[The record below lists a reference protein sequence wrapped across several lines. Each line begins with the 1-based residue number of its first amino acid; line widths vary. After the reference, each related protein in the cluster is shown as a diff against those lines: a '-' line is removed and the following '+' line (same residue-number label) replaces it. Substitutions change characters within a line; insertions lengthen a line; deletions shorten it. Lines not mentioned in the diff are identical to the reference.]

1 MLELSTPIQYV
12 KGVGPFRGKILKKAG
27 IQTAE
32 DALYRFPYRYE
43 DRGDF
48 RNISDVKAR
57 EEVTLL
63 GTILD
68 CHLQTTRRKGFTIF
82 QILVDDGTSALKA
95 LWFNQ
100 PFLREVLQ
108 PGQRVLLHGVVK
120 PSYRKTFT
128 LQLENPEYEI
138 ADEGETPSVHMGRI
152 VPIYSKISGLSVKL
166 YRKIIYHLAEEL
178 TEHIPEII
186 PQQIRERLGLIR
198 KWRALKEVHF
208 PPAGASIH
216 ELNKFRSPAHKSL
229 VFEEFFLLQAGL
241 ALRKRRYSPKGKGIA
256 FSINDPIREV
266 LKKTLPFH
274 LTPAQR
280 KALKEIV
287 ADMKSTHPM
296 NRLLQ
301 GDVGS
306 GKTIVALLA
315 MLIAIENGYQTALM
329 APTEILAEQHHTT
342 IRSLLSHSPYHI
354 ALLSR
359 GVKKEERKQ
368 LREKIKEGRVNL
380 VVGTH
385 AIIQEGVDFHKLGL
399 VVIDEQHR
407 FGVMQ
412 RSRLIKKGK
421 YPDVLVMTATPIPRS
436 LALTLYGDL
445 DLSIIDKLPPGRK
458 PITTVY
464 KSEKSRKEVYDF
476 IKKKISQEGQI
487 YIVYPLVEP
496 SEKLE
501 LKAAREMAE
510 RLKKEVFPEFRVA
523 LIHGRMKSGK
533 KEEVMR
539 AFTSGEVDIL
549 VSTTV
554 IEEGVDVPTATVMVI
569 EHADRFG
576 LSQLHQLRGRIGRG
590 DAKSYCILM
599 ADSPITP
606 EARQRLQVIKQ
617 SNDGFYIA
625 EKDLELRGP
634 GEFFGTRQTGMP
646 DLRIGNLMRDHPLL
660 ELARK
665 EVFSYFDYLERTK
678 RLSFDPL
685 VRFVQNNW
693 DKRFGLKLVG

>member
-12 KGVGPFRGKILKKAG
+12 KGVGPYRAGILKKAG

-32 DALYRFPYRYE
+32 DALYHLPYRYE
-43 DRGDF
+43 DRGNF
-48 RNISDVKAR
+48 RKVSEVKAG

-68 CHLQTTRRKGFTIF
+68 CYLRTTRKKGFTIF
-82 QILVDDGTSALKA
+82 QVLVDDGTSALEA

-100 PFLREVLQ
+100 PYLKEVLQ
-108 PGQRVLLHGVVK
+108 SGQRVLLHGVVK
-120 PSYRKTFT
+120 PSYGKTFT

-138 ADEGETPSVHMGRI
+138 ADEGDTPSIHMGRI
-152 VPIYSKISGLSVKL
+152 VPIYSKIPGLSVKL
-166 YRKIIYHLAEEL
+166 YRKILYHLVEKL
-178 TEHIPEII
+178 TKHIPEII
-186 PQQIRERLGLIR
+186 PQEIRERLGLIP
-198 KWRALKEVHF
+198 KWKALKEVHF
-208 PPAGASIH
+208 PPVGISIH
-216 ELNKFRSPAHKSL
+216 ELNKSRSSAHKYL
-229 VFEEFFLLQAGL
+229 IFEEFLLFQAGL
-241 ALRKRRYSPKGKGIA
+241 ALRKRRHSPKGKGIA
-256 FSINDPIREV
+256 FSINDHIREV
-266 LKKTLPFH
+266 LKKSLPFH

-280 KALKEIV
+280 KALKEI
-287 ADMKSTHPM
+287 AEDMRSPHPM

-329 APTEILAEQHHTT
+329 APTEILAEQHLTT
-342 IRSLLSHSPYHI
+342 IKSLLSHSSYRI

-359 GVKKEERKQ
+359 GVKKNKREQ
-368 LREKIKEGRVNL
+368 LREEIKEGKVNL

-385 AIIQEGVDFHKLGL
+385 AIIQKGVDFRKLGL

-412 RSRLIKKGK
+412 RSRLIKKGEH
-421 YPDVLVMTATPIPRS
+421 PDVLVMTATPIPRS

-445 DLSIIDKLPPGRK
+445 DLSVIDQLPPGRK
-458 PITTVY
+458 AITTVY

-496 SEKLE
+496 SEKVE
-501 LKAAREMAE
+501 LKAAKEMAE
-510 RLKKEVFPEFRVA
+510 RLKREVFPEFRVA
-523 LIHGRMKSGK
+523 LIHGRMKSGE
-533 KEEVMR
+533 KEEVMS
-539 AFTSGEVDIL
+539 AFTSREIDIL

-590 DAKSYCILM
+590 DVKSYCILM

-606 EARQRLQVIKQ
+606 DARQRLQVIKQ

-646 DLRIGNLMRDHPLL
+646 DLRVGNLVRDHHLL

-665 EVFSYFDYLERTK
+665 EAFSYFDYLERTS
-678 RLSFDPL
+678 RLSFDSL
-685 VRFVQNNW
+685 VKFVQNNW
-693 DKRFGLKLVG
+693 EKRFGLKLVG

>member
-43 DRGDF
+43 DREHF
-48 RNISDVKAR
+48 KKISDVKAG
-57 EEVTLL
+57 EEVTIL

-82 QILVDDGTSALKA
+82 QMLVDDGTAALKA

-100 PFLREVLQ
+100 PYLNEVFRA
-108 PGQRVLLHGVVK
+108 GQRVLLHGTVK
-120 PSYRKTFT
+120 LSYQKSFT

-138 ADEGETPSVHMGRI
+138 SDENETPSIHMGRI
-152 VPIYSKISGLSVKL
+152 VPIYSRITGLSVKL
-166 YRKIIYHLAEEL
+166 YRKILYHLVGEL

-186 PQQIRERLGLIR
+186 PQQISKRLGLIP

-208 PPAGASIH
+208 PPAKTSID
-216 ELNKFRSPAHKSL
+216 ELNRFRSLAHKHL
-229 VFEEFFLLQAGL
+229 IFEEFFLLQAGL
-241 ALRKRRYSPKGKGIA
+241 ALRKRRYSPKDKGIT
-256 FSINDPIREV
+256 FSINNHIREV

-280 KALKEIV
+280 KVLKEIV
-287 ADMKSTHPM
+287 EDMKSPQAM

-315 MLIAIENGYQTALM
+315 ILIAIENGYQAALM
-329 APTEILAEQHHTT
+329 APTEILAEQHYAT
-342 IRSLLSHSPYHI
+342 IRSLLSHSSYRI

-359 GVKKEERKQ
+359 GVKKEEREQIRKD
-368 LREKIKEGRVNL
+368 IKEGKVNL

-385 AIIQEGVDFHKLGL
+385 AIIQEGVYFYKLGL

-412 RSRLIKKGK
+412 RSRLIRKGEF
-421 YPDVLVMTATPIPRS
+421 PNVLIMTATPIPRS
-436 LALTLYGDL
+436 LALTFYGDL
-445 DLSIIDKLPPGRK
+445 DISVIDQLPPGRK

-464 KSEKSRKEVYDF
+464 KSEKSRKEVYNF
-476 IKKKISQEGQI
+476 IKKKISQGGQI
-487 YIVYPLVEP
+487 YLVYPVVEP

-501 LKAAREMAE
+501 LKAAREMAA
-510 RLKKEVFPEFRVA
+510 RLKKEVFPDFKVA
-523 LIHGRMKSGK
+523 LIHGRMKSGE

-539 AFTSGEVDIL
+539 AFTAGETDIL
-549 VSTTV
+549 VATTV

-590 DAKSYCILM
+590 DTKSYCILM

-606 EARQRLQVIKQ
+606 EARQRLQAIKQ
-617 SNDGFYIA
+617 SSDGFYIA

-646 DLRIGNLMRDHPLL
+646 DLRVGNLVRDHHLL
-660 ELARK
+660 ERARK
-665 EVFSYFDYLERTK
+665 EAFSYFNYLERTG
-678 RLSFDPL
+678 RLAADPL
-685 VRFVQNNW
+685 IRFVQNNW
-693 DKRFGLKLVG
+693 EKRFGLKLVG

>member
-32 DALYRFPYRYE
+32 DALYRLPYRYE
-43 DRGDF
+43 DREHF
-48 RNISDVKAR
+48 KKISDVKAD

-63 GTILD
+63 CTILD

-82 QILVDDGTSALKA
+82 EVLVDDGTAALKA

-100 PFLREVLQ
+100 PYLKEVFRT
-108 PGQRVLLHGVVK
+108 GQRVLLHGAVK
-120 PSYRKTFT
+120 QSYRKGST

-138 ADEGETPSVHMGRI
+138 ADENEIPSIHMGRI
-152 VPIYSKISGLSVKL
+152 VPIYSRITGLSVKL
-166 YRKIIYHLAEEL
+166 YRKILYNLVGEL

-186 PQQIRERLGLIR
+186 PQQISKRLGLIP

-208 PPAGASIH
+208 PPAGTSID
-216 ELNKFRSPAHKSL
+216 ELNRFLSPAHQHL
-229 VFEEFFLLQAGL
+229 IFEEFFLLQAGL
-241 ALRKRRYSPKGKGIA
+241 ALRKRRYSPKGKGVA
-256 FSINDPIREV
+256 FSINDHIRQV
-266 LKKTLPFH
+266 LRKTLPFH

-280 KALKEIV
+280 KVLKEIV
-287 ADMKSTHPM
+287 EDMRSPHAM

-315 MLIAIENGYQTALM
+315 ILIAIENGYQAALM
-329 APTEILAEQHHTT
+329 APTEILTEQHYAT
-342 IRSLLSHSPYHI
+342 IRSLLSHSSYHI

-359 GVKKEERKQ
+359 GVKKEEREQIRKD
-368 LREKIKEGRVNL
+368 IKEGRVNL

-412 RSRLIKKGK
+412 RSKLIRKGEF
-421 YPDVLVMTATPIPRS
+421 PNVLIMTATPIPRS
-436 LALTLYGDL
+436 LALTFYGDL
-445 DLSIIDKLPPGRK
+445 DISVIDQLPPGRK

-464 KSEKSRKEVYDF
+464 KSEKSRKEVYNF
-476 IKKKISQEGQI
+476 IKKKISQGGQI

-496 SEKLE
+496 SEKIE
-501 LKAAREMAE
+501 LKAASDMSA
-510 RLKKEVFPEFRVA
+510 RLKKNVFPNFRVA
-523 LIHGRMKSGK
+523 LIHGRMKSEE

-539 AFTSGEVDIL
+539 AFTAGEINIL
-549 VSTTV
+549 VATTV

-590 DAKSYCILM
+590 DTKSYCILM

-646 DLRIGNLMRDHPLL
+646 DLRVGNLVRDHHLL

-665 EVFSYFDYLERTK
+665 EAFSYFDYLERTS
-678 RLSFDPL
+678 RLSADPL
-685 VRFVQNNW
+685 IRFVQNNW
-693 DKRFGLKLVG
+693 EKRFGLKLVG